1 MNTDGLL
8 SPSDIAELAG
18 VSRAAVSNWRNRFPD
33 FPQRADGTD
42 ARPLFDRV
50 QVTDWLFA
58 QGKTVR
64 ESSALQVWSAV
75 NALRPFASLDELVLE
90 AHRLIAVRHLADQG
104 DEAAI
109 KLWATLTDPRAVSNV
124 GAMHFGKALH
134 SILDETISYASR
146 RPFFDELAAPG
157 LAALAATIASV
168 DPTTLLNTSSLLL
181 ERAGAEAARAG
192 SSFGLVSS
200 RTAALLAAA
209 ASTITAATVYD
220 PAAGIAEAAQVIAA
234 RNLGYTTLIG
244 ADVNADA
251 ILIAAVRARLRGLTA
266 SYYLADI
273 LQNDPHPDLLAD
285 IVVAEPPF
293 GLRWET
299 AGAINDRRW
308 EFGIPPRNSADLAWI
323 QHVLA
328 HLTPTGRG
336 YVITPRGPLHRGG
349 QEGRIRAGIIKRDLV
364 RAIVG
369 LPGRMLPNASLP
381 LTLWVLGEPSGPIET
396 DTVLVI
402 DASDRE
408 NPEQDIPA
416 WLTGEVGDVPHKRV
430 SITDILAADSV
441 LTPARWVGAQLDT
454 PTRSEVGSA
463 FSRVGKAR
471 SDIANMPEPTLP
483 SGDAPPRLLRLSE
496 LIEHGAV
503 SMTAGRIAAGDANE
517 AEIVR
522 PADIRQGFHASA
534 ESPVS
539 DTQERRTAAG
549 DVLVTRFPK
558 LSARVD
564 REGGRIPVRGVYILT
579 PRPEELD
586 PDYLAHCVAGSWN
599 EALQTSA
606 HLLSVKDIEI
616 PMVPLDQQRAIA
628 EQLRQLD
635 QFVDSARELKKAS
648 VRAGDQLMTF
658 IRYGTP
664 QTGAQ

>member
-1 MNTDGLL
+1 M
-8 SPSDIAELAG
+8 
-18 VSRAAVSNWRNRFPD
+18 
-33 FPQRADGTD
+33 
-42 ARPLFDRV
+42 
-50 QVTDWLFA
+50 
-58 QGKTVR
+58 
-64 ESSALQVWSAV
+64 
-75 NALRPFASLDELVLE
+75 
-90 AHRLIAVRHLADQG
+90 
-104 DEAAI
+104 
-109 KLWATLTDPRAVSNV
+109 
-124 GAMHFGKALH
+124 
-134 SILDETISYASR
+134 
-146 RPFFDELAAPG
+146 
-157 LAALAATIASV
+157 
-168 DPTTLLNTSSLLL
+168 
-181 ERAGAEAARAG
+181 
-192 SSFGLVSS
+192 
-200 RTAALLAAA
+200 
-209 ASTITAATVYD
+209 
-220 PAAGIAEAAQVIAA
+220 
-234 RNLGYTTLIG
+234 
-244 ADVNADA
+244 
-251 ILIAAVRARLRGLTA
+251 
-266 SYYLADI
+266 
-273 LQNDPHPDLLAD
+273 
-285 IVVAEPPF
+285 
-293 GLRWET
+293 
-299 AGAINDRRW
+299 
-308 EFGIPPRNSADLAWI
+308 
-323 QHVLA
+323 
-328 HLTPTGRG
+328 
-336 YVITPRGPLHRGG
+336 
-349 QEGRIRAGIIKRDLV
+349 
-364 RAIVG
+364 
-369 LPGRMLPNASLP
+369 
-381 LTLWVLGEPSGPIET
+381 
-396 DTVLVI
+396 
-402 DASDRE
+402 
-408 NPEQDIPA
+408 
-416 WLTGEVGDVPHKRV
+416 
-430 SITDILAADSV
+430 
-441 LTPARWVGAQLDT
+441 
-454 PTRSEVGSA
+454 
-463 FSRVGKAR
+463 GKAR